1 MDSYDFKATL
11 ISFFESDPETSK
23 LLAGVKWDEWFYGPG
38 LPPKPDFDTSL
49 VDVCYSLAEK
59 WESLTQHN
67 KQTTFVPQIDDI
79 KGWSA
84 WQVQAF
90 LDAILGFQKSLSKK
104 EVQKIGQIYGFD
116 KGKNLEVVS
125 RYLRL
130 GLKAEDETIYKRTA
144 EVLASTGRMLYVS

>member
-1 MDSYDFKATL
+1 M
-11 ISFFESDPETSK
+11 E
-23 LLAGVKWDEWFYGPG
+23 VKWDEWFYGSG

-49 VDVCYSLAEK
+49 VDICYSLAEK
-59 WESLTQHN
+59 WESLTQPD
-67 KQTTFVPQIDDI
+67 KQTTFVPQVDDI

-90 LDAILGFQKSLSKK
+90 LDAVLGFPKSLSKK
-104 EVQKIGQIYGFD
+104 YVQKIGQIYGFD

-130 GLKAEDETIYKRTA
+130 GLKAEDETVYQRTA
-144 EVLASTGRMLYVS
+144 EVLASTGRMLYVSSFRDVLRLSEVLYVSFQR